1 MEEMVSV
8 RSDVNCCD
16 NIVGMGKGSEQRNV
30 IYEKQ
35 MENIMEG
42 KDVQQDVQNLIQ
54 RIRIYEMGN
63 QMNEKIVV
71 MQQQIFEQHVCEYVE
86 MGQCDME
93 KSAIMMK
100 IMDVMEYVHL
110 SVRRRKIRRDI
121 VEMGFKKNEKNVIY
135 EVRMGMHC
143 VIESVGYQL

>member
-1 MEEMVSV
+1 
-8 RSDVNCCD
+8 
-16 NIVGMGKGSEQRNV
+16 
-30 IYEKQ
+30 
-35 MENIMEG
+35 
-42 KDVQQDVQNLIQ
+42 
-54 RIRIYEMGN
+54 MGN

-71 MQQQIFEQHVCEYVE
+71 MQQWILEKHVSEGVE
-86 MGQCDME
+86 MVRCDME
-93 KSAIMMK
+93 KNVIMER
-100 IMDVMEYVHL
+100 IMDMMGNVHL

>member
-1 MEEMVSV
+1 
-8 RSDVNCCD
+8 
-16 NIVGMGKGSEQRNV
+16 
-30 IYEKQ
+30 
-35 MENIMEG
+35 
-42 KDVQQDVQNLIQ
+42 
-54 RIRIYEMGN
+54 
-63 QMNEKIVV
+63 
-71 MQQQIFEQHVCEYVE
+71 

-110 SVRRRKIRRDI
+110 TVRRRKIRRDI

-143 VIESVGYQL
+143 VIESVGSQW